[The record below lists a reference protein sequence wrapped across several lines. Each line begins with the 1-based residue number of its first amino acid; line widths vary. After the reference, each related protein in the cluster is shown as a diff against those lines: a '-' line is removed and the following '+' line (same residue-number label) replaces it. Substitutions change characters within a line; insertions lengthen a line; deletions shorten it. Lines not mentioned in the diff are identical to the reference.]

1 MISQLVPIIILLA
14 RAQWVWGIAIDTASS
29 SPTILSR
36 GAIGVNDFVS
46 LLSELG
52 LNSSISSTLNQQ
64 YQDVLSGPSSET
76 PFSVAEIGCLTA
88 QLVLGEDQVD
98 REPVNQTVIDANWSQ
113 TCRLRPHC
121 IIQPHNVTDV
131 SVSIRIISSVGAK
144 FTVRSGGHSPNPGAS
159 SIGEDGLLID
169 LSRLKTV
176 TLSPDRCYARIG
188 PGLRWNDVYA
198 ALDEEGTVV
207 VGGRVPTVGVG
218 GLILGGG
225 YFFASNEVGLACD
238 NVKNFEIVLS
248 QWRHRGGPN
257 FGIVTGY
264 DLYTV
269 PDVYHV
275 WVELLIF
282 HPDQATDVLDALA
295 EWQDDGAINDIK
307 SHTGLEIGL
316 DVVSLGLFYTAPHR
330 TSRPAA
336 FSPFS
341 KLTPL
346 QVALPP
352 TNMTF
357 AVLSQ
362 LLEVE
367 FPVSDGRYD
376 YRGASSLPDA
386 NLTKKVYRFWRQEAL
401 AAREATGVTQ
411 SFVIQH
417 VTENLVK
424 MGSQRGGNPLNLQR
438 AAQQW
443 WTTLVRWD
451 NAADDQTARAVSI
464 ATSQKWKE
472 LGEQKGLYVP
482 FLYMNDASRDQD
494 PLTSYGAVSVESLR
508 QLAAK
513 YDPGQVFQRQQNGG
527 FLLGNV

>member
-1 MISQLVPIIILLA
+1 MHGADYDPAQSRAAVDKFLQRSLQRVRRTQTCGWTQRVPL
-14 RAQWVWGIAIDTASS
+14 
-29 SPTILSR
+29 
-36 GAIGVNDFVS
+36 
-46 LLSELG
+46 
-52 LNSSISSTLNQQ
+52 
-64 YQDVLSGPSSET
+64 
-76 PFSVAEIGCLTA
+76 
-88 QLVLGEDQVD
+88 
-98 REPVNQTVIDANWSQ
+98 NQTVIDANWSQ

-121 IIQPHNVTDV
+121 IIQPRNVTDV
-131 SVSIRIISSVGAK
+131 SVSIRIISWVGAK

-198 ALDEEGTVV
+198 ALDKEGTVV

-248 QWRHRGGPN
+248 NGDIVNANAGTHSDLFWALKGGGPN

-282 HPDQATDVLDALA
+282 PPDQATDVLDALA
-295 EWQDDGAINDIK
+295 EWQYDGAINDIK

-336 FSPFS
+336 FYPFS

-352 TNMTF
+352 TNMTLPNDQRPTHFAVTTF

-362 LLEVE
+362 LLEVA
-367 FPVSDGRYD
+367 FPASDGRYD
-376 YRGASSLPDA
+376 YRGASSIADA

-424 MGSQRGGNPLNLQR
+424 MGSQRGGNPLNL
-438 AAQQW
+438 
-443 WTTLVRWD
+443 WD

-513 YDPGQVFQRQQNGG
+513 YDPGQVFQRQQNDG